1 MKPITKLYLRTFLL
15 TGILYGML
23 TVGFD
28 LADGNGFRLWKFL
41 FLTFFFGVT
50 MALLLVSF
58 HKYRLKKNGAQEI
71 TEQNL
76 GVSQKKNL
84 KSEWNTSEL
93 IEKLKTD
100 PIIGKMK
107 MQEIENGII
116 LKTGMTWISWGE
128 EIRIILQ
135 TKRESDFDYQISSR
149 PKLKMTL
156 VDFGK
161 NLENVTRIE
170 NVMKNRPN
178 TYSSLLRS

>member
-1 MKPITKLYLRTFLL
+1 MKPTTKLYLKTFLL
-15 TGILYGML
+15 TGIPYGLL
-23 TVGFD
+23 TAGFD
-28 LADGNGFRLWKFL
+28 LVDGNGFRLWKFL
-41 FLTFFFGVT
+41 FLTFCFGC
-50 MALLLVSF
+50 MSFLLVSF
-58 HKYRLKKNGAQEI
+58 HKYRLKKNGVQEM
-71 TEQNL
+71 TAQNL

-84 KSEWNTSEL
+84 KSEFNKSEL
-93 IEKLKTD
+93 IEKLKSD

-116 LKTGMTWISWGE
+116 LKTGMTWLSWGE

-161 NLENVTRIE
+161 NLENVNRIE
-170 NVMKNRPN
+170 NVMKNMA
-178 TYSSLLRS
+178 

>member
-1 MKPITKLYLRTFLL
+1 MKPTTKLYLRTFLL
-15 TGILYGML
+15 PGIPYGLL
-23 TVGFD
+23 TAGFD
-28 LADGNGFRLWKFL
+28 LANGNGFRLWKFL

-50 MALLLVSF
+50 MSLILVSF
-58 HKYRLKKNGAQEI
+58 HKYRLKKNGVQEM
-71 TEQNL
+71 TAQNL

-84 KSEWNTSEL
+84 KSELNKSEL
-93 IEKLKTD
+93 IEKLKSD

-116 LKTGMTWISWGE
+116 LKTGMTWLSWGE

-135 TKRESDFDYQISSR
+135 TKGECGFDYQIWSR

-170 NVMKNRPN
+170 NVMKKMA
-178 TYSSLLRS
+178 

>member
-15 TGILYGML
+15 TGIPYGLL

-41 FLTFFFGVT
+41 FLTSCFGC
-50 MALLLVSF
+50 MSFLLVSF
-58 HKYRLKKNGAQEI
+58 HKYRLKKNGVREM
-71 TEQNL
+71 TNQNL

-84 KSEWNTSEL
+84 KSDINKSEL
-93 IEKLKTD
+93 IEKLKSD
-100 PIIGKMK
+100 PVIGKMK

-116 LKTGMTWISWGE
+116 LKTGMTWLSWGE
-128 EIRIILQ
+128 EIRIIMQ

-149 PKLKMTL
+149 PKLKTTL

-161 NLENVTRIE
+161 NLENVNRIE
-170 NVMKNRPN
+170 NVMKNIG
-178 TYSSLLRS
+178 

>member
-15 TGILYGML
+15 PGILYGLL
-23 TVGFD
+23 TAGFD

-41 FLTFFFGVT
+41 FLTFCFGC
-50 MALLLVSF
+50 MSFLLVQF
-58 HKYRLKKNGAQEI
+58 HKYRLKKNGVQEM
-71 TEQNL
+71 TDQNL

-84 KSEWNTSEL
+84 KSEFNKSEL
-93 IEKLKTD
+93 IEKLKSD

-116 LKTGMTWISWGE
+116 LKTGMTWLSWGE

-135 TKRESDFDYQISSR
+135 TKGVSDFDYQISSR

-161 NLENVTRIE
+161 NLENVNRIE
-170 NVMKNRPN
+170 NVMKNMA
-178 TYSSLLRS
+178 